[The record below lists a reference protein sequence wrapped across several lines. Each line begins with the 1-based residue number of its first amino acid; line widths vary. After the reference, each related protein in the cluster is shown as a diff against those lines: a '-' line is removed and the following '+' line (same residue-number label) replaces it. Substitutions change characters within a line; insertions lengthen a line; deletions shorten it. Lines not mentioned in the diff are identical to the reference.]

1 MADKTPEE
9 IIEAASKER
18 ILSEERLERAIENK
32 KTQEEILKLTLSA
45 FEARK
50 DELELALKIGNLKGQ
65 ERDTAFAQ
73 LEASEEKI
81 KKSKEELKV
90 IEAQTAEM
98 ERQLGLQNQLGKSIE
113 GLANKW
119 RGGMVEGILE
129 AGVNF
134 KALGE
139 SIAKA
144 VTLTNLAGTA
154 METVRQSTMATAVM
168 FDQAQSSFAA
178 ATGAGRTYSGVI
190 DDVRVGSSLMGVGVA
205 EASKA
210 VGDLYTGMS
219 LFSMQNEDTQKKLAR
234 TTAELESLGI
244 SGATTAAN
252 MEFSMRVLGQSGD
265 EANASAKD
273 MAKFAI
279 GIGVAPAQMA
289 EEFKQAGPKLAGF
302 GKNAT
307 KVFQGLARQ
316 SKKLGIEMNS
326 LLGIT
331 EQFDTFEGAA
341 NAAGQL
347 NSMLGG
353 PFLDSMQLM
362 NAESREQQIQMVRN
376 AVLMSGKSFDSM
388 HRLERQAIASSL
400 GISDMSEATK
410 LFSESSIT
418 AASGMKEQSISAE
431 ELAKRQAAAVSVTKK
446 LDMAMQSFAVLV
458 EPLVNGLASVI
469 EGALSLNDAM
479 GGYLAPTLAGI
490 AVVAFFVFKAIG
502 FVTSAFAALT
512 PLSGPASVG
521 LGALATGMG
530 SLGKATLSLIPF
542 VLSVGGA
549 LLMVGAG
556 VALAAYGVS
565 VLIDSFTTFL
575 PVLKEN
581 ASVFPML
588 IGGIIS
594 LGGALAILAVTGSG
608 GLLVMGGIAL
618 AALGIAF
625 ALRMIL
631 EPVAEVG
638 NAIAGMFAQVNA
650 FKEDGP
656 LSKFI
661 NIVTDIDTDAIE
673 NLEGLMDQADRMVT
687 IQAKLAAIEATQTVT
702 NAIDKLISF
711 VAPDASSSS
720 SESKREIIL
729 QLNDREFG
737 RAVVAALD
745 DDMKLSLA

>member
-1 MADKTPEE
+1 MVEKTNEELLADAKIREDNLKIEQDAATTRKEHLE
-9 IIEAASKER
+9 IEGKIAESLQEQARLMFELSGR
-18 ILSEERLERAIENK
+18 SEEGRDFYKQALV
-32 KTQEEILKLTLSA
+32 SA
-45 FEARK
+45 S
-50 DELELALKIGNLKGQ
+50 ALKKK
-65 ERDTAFAQ
+65 RD
-73 LEASEEKI
+73 
-81 KKSKEELKV
+81 EELKI

-113 GLANKW
+113 SLSNKW

-178 ATGAGRTYSGVI
+178 ATGAGREYSGVI
-190 DDVRVGSSLMGVGVA
+190 DDVSKGSLSMGVGVA
-205 EASKA
+205 EAGKA
-210 VGDLYTGMS
+210 VGDLFTGMS
-219 LFSMQNEDTQKKLAR
+219 LFTMQSKDTQKQMAR
-234 TTAELESLGI
+234 TTAELERLGI
-244 SGATTAAN
+244 SGTTSAAN
-252 MEFSMRVLGQSGD
+252 MEFSMRVLGQTGA
-265 EANASAKD
+265 EASASAKD
-273 MAKFAI
+273 MAKFAK

-289 EEFKQAGPKLAGF
+289 EEFKQAGPKLAAY

-307 KVFQGLARQ
+307 KVFQGLARK
-316 SKKLGIEMNS
+316 SKKLGIEMSS
-326 LLGIT
+326 LLSLT

-341 NAAGQL
+341 DAAGKL

-362 NAESREQQIQMVRN
+362 NAESREQQIQLVEN
-376 AVLMSGKSFDSM
+376 AMLMSGKSFDAM
-388 HRLERQAIASSL
+388 HRLEKQAIANAVA
-400 GISDMSEATK
+400 GGDMTMANNM
-410 LFSESSIT
+410 FSESAKAAAADTSEQVYTSEQLEDAQRATVSIT
-418 AASGMKEQSISAE
+418 EK
-431 ELAKRQAAAVSVTKK
+431 LTKS
-446 LDMAMQSFAVLV
+446 MQMLAVLV
-458 EPLVNGLASVI
+458 EPIVNFFASFVEALVNLNDESPNFAKFLVGLPIVLLLVGKMLGFVGATLPILGLSGGVAGKGLKSVGKGVGNLGVGLAK
-469 EGALSLNDAM
+469 
-479 GGYLAPTLAGI
+479 T
-490 AVVAFFVFKAIG
+490 
-502 FVTSAFAALT
+502 
-512 PLSGPASVG
+512 
-521 LGALATGMG
+521 
-530 SLGKATLSLIPF
+530 IPF
-542 VLSVGGA
+542 FLSFGFSA
-549 LLMVGAG
+549 LMVGAG

-625 ALRMIL
+625 ALKMIL

-711 VAPDASSSS
+711 VAPDASSSP
-720 SESKREIIL
+720 SEAKREIIL

>member
-1 MADKTPEE
+1 MVEKTNEE
-9 IIEAASKER
+9 LLAESKIRE
-18 ILSEERLERAIENK
+18 
-32 KTQEEILKLTLSA
+32 
-45 FEARK
+45 
-50 DELELALKIGNLKGQ
+50 GNLKIEQ
-65 ERDTAFAQ
+65 EAAATRAEQ
-73 LEASEEKI
+73 LAIEEKLVAARLEQARLMFELSDKSDAMREFYKQALVEANNL
-81 KKSKEELKV
+81 KKAREEELKV

-113 GLANKW
+113 SLSNKW

-139 SIAKA
+139 SIKKA

-154 METVRQSTMATAVM
+154 METIRQSTMATAVM

-178 ATGAGRTYSGVI
+178 ATGAGREYSGVI
-190 DDVRVGSSLMGVGVA
+190 DGVSKGSLAMGVGVA
-205 EASKA
+205 EAGKA
-210 VGDLYTGMS
+210 VGDLFTGMS
-219 LFSMQNEDTQKKLAR
+219 LFTMQSEDTKKELAR
-234 TTAELESLGI
+234 TTAELERLGI
-244 SGATTAAN
+244 SGATSAAN
-252 MEFSMRVLGQSGD
+252 MEFSMRVLGQTGN
-265 EANASAKD
+265 EASASAEE
-273 MAKFAI
+273 MAKFAK

-289 EEFKQAGPKLAGF
+289 EEFKQAGPKLVGY
-302 GKNAT
+302 GKNAS
-307 KVFQGLARQ
+307 KVFEGLARK
-316 SKKLGIEMNS
+316 SKKLGVEMSS
-326 LLGIT
+326 LLSLT

-341 NAAGQL
+341 DAAGQF

-353 PFLDSMQLM
+353 SFLDSMQLM
-362 NAESREQQIQMVRN
+362 TAETAEQRTQLLQNAM
-376 AVLMSGKSFDSM
+376 LMSGQSFDSM
-388 HRLERQAIASSL
+388 HRLEKQAIANAVA
-400 GISDMSEATK
+400 GGDMTMANRM
-410 LFSESSIT
+410 FSESAQAASAEMGEQVYTSEQLEEAQRATVSIT
-418 AASGMKEQSISAE
+418 EKLTKSMQM
-431 ELAKRQAAAVSVTKK
+431 LAV
-446 LDMAMQSFAVLV
+446 FV
-458 EPLVNGLASVI
+458 EPIVNFIAGFVEVLM
-469 EGALSLNDAM
+469 SLNDEFPILTKIIVGLPIALLLLGKM
-479 GGYLAPTLAGI
+479 VGFVSAALIPLGIGGGAAAGGLAPLA
-490 AVVAFFVFKAIG
+490 
-502 FVTSAFAALT
+502 
-512 PLSGPASVG
+512 P
-521 LGALATGMG
+521 ALAAAGAASST
-530 SLGKATLSLIPF
+530 LIPF

-549 LLMVGAG
+549 LLMAGGGA
-556 VALAAYGVS
+556 ALAAFGVS
-565 VLIDSFTTFL
+565 LLIDSFTNFL

-581 ASVFPML
+581 ASVFPTL
-588 IGGIIS
+588 IGGIIG
-594 LGGALAILAVTGSG
+594 LGVALAVLAYTGTG

-618 AALGIAF
+618 AAMGIAF
-625 ALRMIL
+625 ALNMIL

-673 NLEGLMDQADRMVT
+673 NLEELMDQADRMVT

-720 SESKREIIL
+720 TEAKREIIL

>member
-1 MADKTPEE
+1 MADDKKTVEQLERESELLEE
-9 IIEAASKER
+9 SIKLSKARGDSQVEVNKLISDQISKE
-18 ILSEERLERAIENK
+18 EELIRLQVENGEK
-32 KTQEEILKLTLSA
+32 SA
-45 FEARK
+45 AYGAQR
-50 DELELALKIGNLKGQ
+50 LADLKGQ
-65 ERDTAFAQ
+65 
-73 LEASEEKI
+73 
-81 KKSKEELKV
+81 KEEISASNTYL
-90 IEAQTAEM
+90 

-113 GLANKW
+113 SLSNKW

-139 SIAKA
+139 SIKKA

-154 METVRQSTMATAVM
+154 METVRQSTISTAVM

-178 ATGAGRTYSGVI
+178 ATGAGREYSGVI
-190 DDVRVGSSLMGVGVA
+190 DGVSKGSLAMGVGVA
-205 EASKA
+205 EAGKA
-210 VGDLYTGMS
+210 VGDLFTGMS
-219 LFSMQNEDTQKKLAR
+219 LFTMQSEDTKEELAR
-234 TTAELESLGI
+234 TTAELERLGI
-244 SGATTAAN
+244 SGATSAAN
-252 MEFSMRVLGQSGD
+252 MEFSMRVLGQTGT
-265 EANASAKD
+265 EASASAED
-273 MAKFAI
+273 MAKFAK

-362 NAESREQQIQMVRN
+362 NAESREQQIQMLQS

-388 HRLERQAIASSL
+388 HRLEKQAIASSL

-410 LFSESSIT
+410 LFSESS
-418 AASGMKEQSISAE
+418 
-431 ELAKRQAAAVSVTKK
+431 QAAAADMSEQVYTSEQLEDAQRATVSITEKLTKS
-446 LDMAMQSFAVLV
+446 MQMLAVFV
-458 EPLVNGLASVI
+458 EPIVNFIAGFVEVLM
-469 EGALSLNDAM
+469 SLNDEFPIFTKIIV
-479 GGYLAPTLAGI
+479 GLPI
-490 AVVAFFVFKAIG
+490 ALLLLGKMLG
-502 FVTSAFAALT
+502 FVGAAL
-512 PLSGPASVG
+512 PALGLGGGAAGKGLKSVG
-521 LGALATGMG
+521 KGVGKLGIGLAKT
-530 SLGKATLSLIPF
+530 IPF
-542 VLSVGGA
+542 FLSFGLSA
-549 LLMVGAG
+549 LMVGAG

-565 VLIDSFTTFL
+565 LLIDSFTNFL

-581 ASVFPML
+581 ASVFPTL
-588 IGGIIS
+588 IGGIIG
-594 LGGALAILAVTGSG
+594 LGVALAVLAYTGTG

-618 AALGIAF
+618 AAMGIAF
-625 ALRMIL
+625 ALNMIL

-673 NLEGLMDQADRMVT
+673 NLEELMDQADRMVT

-720 SESKREIIL
+720 TEAKREIIL